1 MKARS
6 SYYLALLIGAVLL
19 LATGCPQGT
28 TVARIQQDPGRYY
41 NKEVGIKGTVT
52 ESFGALGT
60 GVYQVDDGTGK
71 IWVLSESYG
80 VPSKG
85 ARVGVAGTV
94 VDTVSFAGR
103 SYATAIRQTHRR
115 S

>member
-1 MKARS
+1 MNRTKSLFAA
-6 SYYLALLIGAVLL
+6 ALLGALVLM
-19 LATGCPQGT
+19 LAGCPSQT
-28 TVARIQQDPGRYY
+28 TVAKIQQDPGHYY

-52 ESFGALGT
+52 ESYGALGT

-94 VDTVSFAGR
+94 VDTVSFGGR
-103 SYATAIRQTHRR
+103 SFATAIRQTHRR